1 MVLLIASDARFE
13 QLVYALFDWG
23 WALPE
28 IVRYNMVFI
37 VISLFVAAILRVS
50 VLNEG
55 IKDCQICE
63 KLPYWSLGKIEIV
76 MLLGTLNV
84 LFFGFIA
91 VQFSY
96 FFGGDALVQ
105 SLDGLTYAKYA
116 RRGFFQLVTVAILV
130 IVLLLF
136 SHWSYKSATDSDS
149 KVFTYLAAIMLLL
162 TMTIELSA
170 AHRMS
175 LYTSV
180 YGLTE
185 LRFYTSIFMA
195 WLLLLFAWFSATVL
209 RGKRAYFSFGAVV
222 SALLCIVIL
231 HVVNP
236 DAVIADVNLERF
248 QEGQKVDVTYLASL
262 SADAVPALYSALNT
276 TVKTNFMCMKLWH
289 KLQQHKVLKVDKNWR
304 YFNFSRYQAR
314 KLLMSENNA
323 HCQLK

>member
-1 MVLLIASDARFE
+1 MLGVLILRRLDKHALSVSSYALMAGSLFFAFTFAWRDSLVLNLLSILALIVSIILGFTLKTQKKLRTIYATELINDLSESIRYGLTSYHQLLKKDVQWHEVQRVKRRYGRSVSRGLLLTMPLFSVFMVLLIASDARFE

-185 LRFYTSIFMA
+185 LRFYTSNF
-195 WLLLLFAWFSATVL
+195 
-209 RGKRAYFSFGAVV
+209 
-222 SALLCIVIL
+222 
-231 HVVNP
+231 
-236 DAVIADVNLERF
+236 
-248 QEGQKVDVTYLASL
+248 LA
-262 SADAVPALYSALNT
+262 
-276 TVKTNFMCMKLWH
+276 
-289 KLQQHKVLKVDKNWR
+289 
-304 YFNFSRYQAR
+304 
-314 KLLMSENNA
+314 
-323 HCQLK
+323 